1 MKPAA
6 AFVSMTEERYR
17 FDGAWMRIRDN
28 VIMRIVSEM
37 RVTEARFRT
46 KGHEI
51 FRGCV
56 GEGIRSVVQNV
67 IKIRANSVER

>member
-1 MKPAA
+1 
-6 AFVSMTEERYR
+6 
-17 FDGAWMRIRDN
+17 
-28 VIMRIVSEM
+28 MRIVSEM
-37 RVTEARFRT
+37 RVTEARFRM

-56 GEGIRSVVQNV
+56 REGIRGRFRSVVQNV